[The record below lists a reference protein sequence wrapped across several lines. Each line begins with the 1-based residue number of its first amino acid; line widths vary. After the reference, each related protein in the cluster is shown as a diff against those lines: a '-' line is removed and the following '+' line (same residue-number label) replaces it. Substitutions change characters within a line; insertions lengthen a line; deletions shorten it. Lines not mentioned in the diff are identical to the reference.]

1 MAWVVWPGN
10 LRGAAQ
16 KQSGFRR
23 LAAGMDKSGLA
34 DHLGG
39 KGFGW
44 GWEWLQA
51 CRNGHWWARG
61 SGCARHDGAGAVVPW
76 AGQAAIRDA
85 ALGDGVLYRALW
97 SGISRG
103 TERLV
108 FEGRVPESEW
118 PRMQAP
124 YQEGSF
130 PFPVKYGYAMVAEA
144 VEGSDAGRVVFALF
158 PHQTQY
164 RLPDAAVIGIPD
176 AVPATRAVLAA
187 NMETALNILWD
198 SGAGAGDRIA
208 VIGAGVVGAL
218 VGYLCARL
226 PGAEVVLVD
235 RQPGRADLAQ
245 ALGCGFAGPEAAPKE
260 CDVVIHASASAA
272 GLATALGCAGQG
284 AVVVEASWHGAGETP
299 VPLGGAFHSRRL
311 RLISSQVGQLPH
323 DRAPRWT
330 YRRRLAKALDLLA
343 DPVLDLLISG
353 ETDFDDLPA
362 AYGPILT
369 DPGTLCHRIRY

>member
-1 MAWVVWPGN
+1 MTKAVDEDGNGCKRAAKGISGRAGLVVPDMTARALWCLGAGKAAI
-10 LRGAAQ
+10 RGAA
-16 KQSGFRR
+16 
-23 LAAGMDKSGLA
+23 
-34 DHLGG
+34 LG
-39 KGFGW
+39 
-44 GWEWLQA
+44 E
-51 CRNGHWWARG
+51 
-61 SGCARHDGAGAVVPW
+61 
-76 AGQAAIRDA
+76 
-85 ALGDGVLYRALW
+85 GVLYRALW

-144 VEGSDAGRVVFALF
+144 VEGGDAGRAFFALF
-158 PHQTQY
+158 PHQTEF
-164 RLPDAAVIGIPD
+164 RLPEVAVIAVPE
-176 AVPATRAVLAA
+176 AVPAARAVLAA

-208 VIGAGVVGAL
+208 VIGSGVVGAL

-226 PGAEVVLVD
+226 PGAEVVMVD
-235 RQPGRADLAQ
+235 QQPGRAELAR
-245 ALGCGFAGPEAAPKE
+245 ALGCGFAGPEAAPQD
-260 CDVVIHASASAA
+260 CDVVINASASAA

-311 RLISSQVGQLPH
+311 RLISSQVGQLPQDH
-323 DRAPRWT
+323 APRWT
-330 YRRRLAKALDLLA
+330 YRRRLAKALALLA

-353 ETDFDDLPA
+353 ETAFDDLPA

-369 DPGTLCHRIRY
+369 APGTLCHRIRY